1 MSTLASK
8 AQLRASF
15 IRWALFAVPAVLLAA
30 FLVQQFTPGGPG
42 NYWYDSLEKPA
53 INPPS
58 YLFGIVWPIL
68 YVLMGIALALVL
80 SAWGA
85 KGRTAAIVLFVV
97 QFVVN
102 LAWSPVYFSLQQI
115 DWALGLIVVLD
126 VLVIATIVLFWRVR
140 MLAGILLL
148 PYLAWI
154 LFATVLNFQ
163 FLQLNPDA
171 SGMGDDDGG
180 VVQTIEL

>member
-15 IRWALFAVPAVLLAA
+15 LRWALFAVPAVLLAS
-30 FLVQQFTPGGPG
+30 FLVQTFTPGGPT
-42 NYWYDSLEKPA
+42 NAWFAALEKPA

-58 YLFGIVWPIL
+58 YLFGIVWPVL
-68 YVLMGIALALVL
+68 YTLMGLAFALVL
-80 SAWGA
+80 SSWGA
-85 KGRTAAIVLFVV
+85 KGRTIAIGLFLL
-97 QFVVN
+97 QLALN
-102 LAWSPVYFSLQQI
+102 LAWSPVFFTLRQI
-115 DWALGLIVVLD
+115 DWAFYVIIAVDVAVL
-126 VLVIATIVLFWRVR
+126 ATIVLFWRVR
-140 MLAGILLL
+140 MLAGLLLL

-171 SGMGDDDGG
+171 SGAVDSDGA
-180 VVQTIEL
+180 VQTIDF

>member
-15 IRWALFAVPAVLLAA
+15 LRWALFAVPAVLLLS
-30 FLVQQFTPGGPG
+30 FLVQTFTPGGPD
-42 NYWYDSLEKPA
+42 NYWFAALEKPA

-68 YVLMGIALALVL
+68 YLLMGLALALVL

-85 KGRTAAIVLFVV
+85 KGRTIAIVVFVV
-97 QFVVN
+97 QFLVN
-102 LAWSPVYFSLQQI
+102 LAWSPVFFTLQQI
-115 DWALGLIVVLD
+115 DWALWTIITLD
-126 VLVIATIVLFWRVR
+126 VLVLITIALFWRVR
-140 MLAGILLL
+140 RLAAVLLL

-154 LFATVLNFQ
+154 LFATALNFQ
-163 FLQLNPDA
+163 FLQLNPNA
-171 SGMGDDDGG
+171 SGLVEGDGA
-180 VVQTIEL
+180 VQTIEF

>member
-15 IRWALFAVPAVLLAA
+15 LRWALFAVPAVLLVS
-30 FLVQQFTPGGPG
+30 FLVQTFTPGGG
-42 NYWYDSLEKPA
+42 DSAWFASLEKPA

-68 YVLMGIALALVL
+68 YALMGFALALVL
-80 SAWGA
+80 AAWGA
-85 KGRTAAIVLFVV
+85 KGRTLAIIAFAV
-97 QFVVN
+97 QLAIN
-102 LAWSPVYFSLQQI
+102 LAWSPVFFGMQQI
-115 DWALGLIVVLD
+115 GWGLWVILAMDVAVVVTL
-126 VLVIATIVLFWRVR
+126 VLFWRVR
-140 MLAGILLL
+140 MLAGVLLL

-154 LFATVLNFQ
+154 IFATVLNYQ

-171 SGMGDDDGG
+171 SGRGDSEGA
-180 VVQTIEL
+180 VQVIEF

>member
-15 IRWALFAVPAVLLAA
+15 LRWALFAVPAVLLAS
-30 FLVQQFTPGGPG
+30 FLVQAFTPGGPD
-42 NYWYDSLEKPA
+42 NYWFAALEKPS

-68 YVLMGIALALVL
+68 YILMGLALALVL

-85 KGRTAAIVLFVV
+85 KGRTIAIVAFVV
-97 QFVVN
+97 QFLVN
-102 LAWSPVYFSLQQI
+102 LAWSPVFFTLQQI
-115 DWALGLIVVLD
+115 DWALWTIIALD
-126 VLVIATIVLFWRVR
+126 VLVVITIALFWRVR
-140 MLAGILLL
+140 RLAAVLLL

-163 FLQLNPDA
+163 FLQLNPNA
-171 SGMGDDDGG
+171 SGLVEGDGA
-180 VVQTIEL
+180 VQTIEF

>member
-15 IRWALFAVPAVLLAA
+15 LRWALFAVPAVLLAS
-30 FLVQQFTPGGPG
+30 FLVQTVTPGGG
-42 NYWYDSLEKPA
+42 NSAWFASLEKPA

-68 YVLMGIALALVL
+68 YVLMGFALALVL

-85 KGRTAAIVLFVV
+85 RGRTAAIAAFAV
-97 QFVVN
+97 QFALN
-102 LAWSPVYFSLQQI
+102 LAWSPTFFAAQQI
-115 DWALGLIVVLD
+115 EYALYVIVAMD
-126 VLVIATIVLFWRVR
+126 IAVFITIALFWRVR

-171 SGMGDDDGG
+171 SGASDSEGA
-180 VVQTIEL
+180 VQTIEF

>member
-15 IRWALFAVPAVLLAA
+15 LRWALFAVPAVLLLS
-30 FLVQQFTPGGPG
+30 FLVQTFTPGGPD
-42 NYWYDSLEKPA
+42 NYWFAALEKPA
-53 INPPS
+53 LYPPP

-68 YVLMGIALALVL
+68 YLLMGLALALVL

-85 KGRTAAIVLFVV
+85 KGRTAAIIAFVV
-97 QFVVN
+97 QFALN
-102 LAWSPVYFSLQQI
+102 MTWSPMFFAAQQI
-115 DWALGLIVVLD
+115 EYALYVIIAMDIAVV
-126 VLVIATIVLFWRVR
+126 VTVVLFWRVR
-140 MLAGILLL
+140 ALAGAMLL

-163 FLQLNPDA
+163 FLQLNPNA
-171 SGMGDDDGG
+171 SGMGEGDGA
-180 VVQTIEL
+180 VQTIEF

>member
-15 IRWALFAVPAVLLAA
+15 LRWALFAVPAVLLAS
-30 FLVQQFTPGGPG
+30 FLVQTFTPGGPG
-42 NYWYDSLEKPA
+42 NAWFAALEKPA

-68 YVLMGIALALVL
+68 YVLMGLALALVL

-85 KGRTAAIVLFVV
+85 RGRTAAILFFLL
-97 QFVVN
+97 QLALN
-102 LAWSPVYFSLQQI
+102 LGWSPVFFTLRQI
-115 DWALGLIVVLD
+115 DWALYMIIAVD
-126 VLVIATIVLFWRVR
+126 VAVAVTIVLFWRVR
-140 MLAGILLL
+140 MLAGLLLL
-148 PYLAWI
+148 PYLGWI

-163 FLQLNPDA
+163 FLQLNPNA
-171 SGMGDDDGG
+171 SGLSGNDGAI
-180 VVQTIEL
+180 QTIEF